1 MWKSYM
7 WTLDKEKNMK
17 AILVV
22 MNTSYL
28 RSSESK
34 AWKKIQARTGFAP
47 MTFAIP
53 VQCSM
58 NWANKPTGSW
68 LLCWFQKNPWSDE

>member
-1 MWKSYM
+1 MIVSMWKSYM

-28 RSSESK
+28 RSSESR
-34 AWKKIQARTGFAP
+34 AWKKNSGLPRICTHDLCDTGA
-47 MTFAIP
+47 
-53 VQCSM
+53 VLYELS
-58 NWANKPTGSW
+58 
-68 LLCWFQKNPWSDE
+68 